1 MSPKYN
7 KEVMSIREALG
18 KPKDVHR
25 FLVKALQANNIQPS
39 TNSNDLT
46 LEFSTQSA
54 PRQLF
59 DSVQMN
65 EEEKLA
71 VVDDLSPV
79 PPGWKRIVR
88 TSTIVEQMANH
99 VMGQTLD
106 PKSNGRGRRL
116 SV

>member
-1 MSPKYN
+1 
-7 KEVMSIREALG
+7 MSIREALG

-54 PRQLF
+54 PPQLF

-99 VMGQTLD
+99 VMG
-106 PKSNGRGRRL
+106 KRSIRRAMAEDVGSL
-116 SV
+116 